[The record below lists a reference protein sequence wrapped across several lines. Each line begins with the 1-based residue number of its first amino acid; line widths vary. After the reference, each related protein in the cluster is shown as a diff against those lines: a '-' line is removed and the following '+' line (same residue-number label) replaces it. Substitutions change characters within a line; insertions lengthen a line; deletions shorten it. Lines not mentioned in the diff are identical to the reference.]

1 MSFMFAG
8 TNINYNNLLNI
19 NLNTDDA
26 KNISYMFYQCSSLST
41 FNFSLINTSNV
52 EDMSHLFDSCE
63 SLIDIK
69 S

>member
-26 KNISYMFYQCSSLST
+26 KNISYMFYRCSSLST